1 MSSFPVPGKLCLC
14 MVASFLTAE
23 MMKAIELPYK
33 CEMAPKITAAYDS
46 ETGKW
51 YEGSVMVLIMMIK
64 EGISPM
70 FVREF
75 GAPFC

>member
-1 MSSFPVPGKLCLC
+1 MRRRFLSSFPVPGKLCLC

-51 YEGSVMVLIMMIK
+51 YERVSD
-64 EGISPM
+64 
-70 FVREF
+70 
-75 GAPFC
+75 GADHDD